1 MAQQSEFFEILKSV
15 FNDKQSFED
24 YSDLTLSRNS
34 FMINRLMSI
43 QYPLQAN
50 VLNILHINSAD
61 IVKSWNSFI
70 PQQYK
75 YPTFLYTKGS
85 QKAQAEKTKKLNMP
99 KKNDIIDFCLAYN
112 IEYKAVMDAIK
123 FYKEE
128 MIEEINE
135 FLKIKEQ
142 QK

>member
-1 MAQQSEFFEILKSV
+1 MAQQSEFFEILKSI

-61 IVKSWNSFI
+61 IVRGKYNKKRRENRKQYFKLKSCNLF
-70 PQQYK
+70 
-75 YPTFLYTKGS
+75 
-85 QKAQAEKTKKLNMP
+85 
-99 KKNDIIDFCLAYN
+99 
-112 IEYKAVMDAIK
+112 
-123 FYKEE
+123 
-128 MIEEINE
+128 
-135 FLKIKEQ
+135 
-142 QK
+142 